1 MELAEFTNF
10 FEAPITIN
18 DKKWATAEN
27 YFQGQKFIGSPF
39 EEAVRQCST
48 ARETLNLSRLPEVKQ
63 WQRKDWFEANVDVMR
78 VGLYAKFTQHRDLQE
93 LLLGT
98 GKREIIEH
106 TDKDRFWGDGSGEN
120 MLGKLLVELRKK
132 LKK

>member
-1 MELAEFTNF
+1 M
-10 FEAPITIN
+10 
-18 DKKWATAEN
+18 
-27 YFQGQKFIGSPF
+27 
-39 EEAVRQCST
+39 RQCST
-48 ARETLNLSRLPEVKQ
+48 AREALNLSRKPEVKQ

-78 VGLYAKFTQHRDLQE
+78 VGLYAKFTQHKYLQE

-106 TDKDRFWGDGSGEN
+106 TDKCRFWGDGGDGSGEN

-132 LKK
+132 LKKEISNS